1 MNMPACFTV
10 EMESLLNSFKS
21 SMHKPLKFFG
31 GRELT
36 ELVGGG
42 LKRRL
47 VPPRK
52 TGPALYVNHNI
63 PSVVQL
69 DLKVS
74 VLLRLE
80 RRRRRMKDTPKAVLK
95 VCLVPLTHETKYAS
109 GTMKFVDFWY
119 GGGSSGP
126 QDTPSYGPGHCILI
140 RTEDSEEG
148 R

>member
-1 MNMPACFTV
+1 
-10 EMESLLNSFKS
+10 
-21 SMHKPLKFFG
+21 MHKPLKFLG
-31 GRELT
+31 ELT
-36 ELVGGG
+36 ELLGT
-42 LKRRL
+42 KARL
-47 VPPRK
+47 VPPRR

-63 PSVVQL
+63 PSVMQL

-119 GGGSSGP
+119 GGGLQAP
-126 QDTPSYGPGHCILI
+126 KTPLATDLDIAYL
-140 RTEDSEEG
+140 
-148 R
+148 